1 MFAIGSSYPASEPPG
16 LGGSTHLM
24 SFAEKQSPPPAHE
37 TENVNLREE
46 AGAWFVTKKNTCKV
60 IHNSRMA
67 TNWESANCSPA
78 E

>member
-37 TENVNLREE
+37 TENVNFREE
-46 AGAWFVTKKNTCKV
+46 AGAWFVTKKHT
-60 IHNSRMA
+60 
-67 TNWESANCSPA
+67 
-78 E
+78 